1 MTWCYIGRFVRD
13 IDNYGCNSSPPQSV
27 AGEYRESVDVA
38 FGDVAF
44 QICENGVFKEKN
56 VRLNSAG
63 CEPHSRSD
71 ECFLFEHPIFTLLKR
86 HVRKRHVY
94 RLPKVGQENYL
105 DVFCSLS
112 RTCINREYQRQNER
126 IVFSRKPNTTIGM
139 CSRRGC
145 LPSFSSLGR

>member
-1 MTWCYIGRFVRD
+1 MAWIVKT
-13 IDNYGCNSSPPQSV
+13 
-27 AGEYRESVDVA
+27 RESVDVA

-71 ECFLFEHPIFTLLKR
+71 ECFLFENPIFTLLKR

-94 RLPKVGQENYL
+94 RLPILVPDEAGA
-105 DVFCSLS
+105 V
-112 RTCINREYQRQNER
+112 RARPGPQRVE
-126 IVFSRKPNTTIGM
+126 VPHAHDG
-139 CSRRGC
+139 
-145 LPSFSSLGR
+145 LGRLGRAGELAPGAL

>member
-1 MTWCYIGRFVRD
+1 M
-13 IDNYGCNSSPPQSV
+13 
-27 AGEYRESVDVA
+27 A

-71 ECFLFEHPIFTLLKR
+71 ECFLFENPIFTLLKR

-94 RLPKVGQENYL
+94 RLPKNRG
-105 DVFCSLS
+105 DRCSMISSNQQFEAMKVYTDGL
-112 RTCINREYQRQNER
+112 
-126 IVFSRKPNTTIGM
+126 
-139 CSRRGC
+139 
-145 LPSFSSLGR
+145 LPVCVCV

>member
-1 MTWCYIGRFVRD
+1 MYVYIYIYIYDFT
-13 IDNYGCNSSPPQSV
+13 IF
-27 AGEYRESVDVA
+27 RESVDVA

-71 ECFLFEHPIFTLLKR
+71 ECFLFENPIFTLLKR

-94 RLPKVGQENYL
+94 RLPRCAARSLPCSATRELAPKVRFPISTL
-105 DVFCSLS
+105 
-112 RTCINREYQRQNER
+112 R
-126 IVFSRKPNTTIGM
+126 
-139 CSRRGC
+139 
-145 LPSFSSLGR
+145 

>member
-1 MTWCYIGRFVRD
+1 M
-13 IDNYGCNSSPPQSV
+13 
-27 AGEYRESVDVA
+27 A

-71 ECFLFEHPIFTLLKR
+71 ECFLFENPIFTLLKR

-94 RLPKVGQENYL
+94 RLPTY
-105 DVFCSLS
+105 C
-112 RTCINREYQRQNER
+112 
-126 IVFSRKPNTTIGM
+126 SRKWEPNVHWQM
-139 CSRRGC
+139 NYRR
-145 LPSFSSLGR
+145 SLASD

>member
-1 MTWCYIGRFVRD
+1 M
-13 IDNYGCNSSPPQSV
+13 
-27 AGEYRESVDVA
+27 A

-71 ECFLFEHPIFTLLKR
+71 ECFLFENPIFTLLKR

-94 RLPKVGQENYL
+94 RLPRMLQSVRVSQSH
-105 DVFCSLS
+105 DS
-112 RTCINREYQRQNER
+112 RHRGSGTSEY
-126 IVFSRKPNTTIGM
+126 G
-139 CSRRGC
+139 
-145 LPSFSSLGR
+145 

>member
-1 MTWCYIGRFVRD
+1 M
-13 IDNYGCNSSPPQSV
+13 
-27 AGEYRESVDVA
+27 A

-71 ECFLFEHPIFTLLKR
+71 ECFLFENPIFTLLKR

-94 RLPKVGQENYL
+94 RFPTFAGSATSQIG
-105 DVFCSLS
+105 
-112 RTCINREYQRQNER
+112 R
-126 IVFSRKPNTTIGM
+126 VFSPYFQV
-139 CSRRGC
+139 S
-145 LPSFSSLGR
+145 SFSELFRNYVFRLEQCTSKRLFDSESIFGKVLRTRTPENKD

>member
-1 MTWCYIGRFVRD
+1 MVFECTSHRI
-13 IDNYGCNSSPPQSV
+13 
-27 AGEYRESVDVA
+27 RESVDVA

-71 ECFLFEHPIFTLLKR
+71 ECFLFENPIFTLLKR

-94 RLPKVGQENYL
+94 RLPTLARHGNASGETCFSEDEHRLENDL
-105 DVFCSLS
+105 ANVWGESMF
-112 RTCINREYQRQNER
+112 
-126 IVFSRKPNTTIGM
+126 
-139 CSRRGC
+139 GC
-145 LPSFSSLGR
+145 WGVELLHA

>member
-1 MTWCYIGRFVRD
+1 M
-13 IDNYGCNSSPPQSV
+13 
-27 AGEYRESVDVA
+27 A

-71 ECFLFEHPIFTLLKR
+71 ECFLFENPIFTLLKR

-94 RLPKVGQENYL
+94 RLPIGSPWHPHVHRRWHLHACMSGWRNTAEIVLFEISN
-105 DVFCSLS
+105 SL
-112 RTCINREYQRQNER
+112 
-126 IVFSRKPNTTIGM
+126 KPY
-139 CSRRGC
+139 
-145 LPSFSSLGR
+145 PSFFRAYIGKSRPVIGFSEQKQLIEVSNRIPPTSHCWR

>member
-1 MTWCYIGRFVRD
+1 M
-13 IDNYGCNSSPPQSV
+13 
-27 AGEYRESVDVA
+27 A

-71 ECFLFEHPIFTLLKR
+71 ECFLFENPIFTLLKR

-94 RLPKVGQENYL
+94 RLPTDGGEEARL
-105 DVFCSLS
+105 CARVFGELLH
-112 RTCINREYQRQNER
+112 
-126 IVFSRKPNTTIGM
+126 VA
-139 CSRRGC
+139 
-145 LPSFSSLGR
+145 SSDANLLNG

>member
-1 MTWCYIGRFVRD
+1 M
-13 IDNYGCNSSPPQSV
+13 SV
-27 AGEYRESVDVA
+27 SLVARKELLPGPTVAAKRGTHIRESVDVA

-71 ECFLFEHPIFTLLKR
+71 ECFLFENPIFTLLKR

-94 RLPKVGQENYL
+94 RLPK
-105 DVFCSLS
+105 
-112 RTCINREYQRQNER
+112 IA
-126 IVFSRKPNTTIGM
+126 
-139 CSRRGC
+139 
-145 LPSFSSLGR
+145 

>member
-1 MTWCYIGRFVRD
+1 MEFSRTRPLCLD
-13 IDNYGCNSSPPQSV
+13 SQSLSQSR
-27 AGEYRESVDVA
+27 RESVDVA

-71 ECFLFEHPIFTLLKR
+71 ECFFFENPSFTLLKR

-94 RLPKVGQENYL
+94 RLPVWRVCE
-105 DVFCSLS
+105 LS
-112 RTCINREYQRQNER
+112 RD
-126 IVFSRKPNTTIGM
+126 
-139 CSRRGC
+139 
-145 LPSFSSLGR
+145 

>member
-1 MTWCYIGRFVRD
+1 MIVLPFRFKYTQNGSD
-13 IDNYGCNSSPPQSV
+13 
-27 AGEYRESVDVA
+27 YRESVDVA

-71 ECFLFEHPIFTLLKR
+71 ECFLFENPIFTLLKR

-94 RLPKVGQENYL
+94 RLPKLYANASPVA
-105 DVFCSLS
+105 
-112 RTCINREYQRQNER
+112 R
-126 IVFSRKPNTTIGM
+126 IVAT
-139 CSRRGC
+139 SRRSNA
-145 LPSFSSLGR
+145 PYS

>member
-1 MTWCYIGRFVRD
+1 MFPSVTFPLRFRQRLRYASVGVS
-13 IDNYGCNSSPPQSV
+13 DNIS
-27 AGEYRESVDVA
+27 RESVDVA

-71 ECFLFEHPIFTLLKR
+71 ECFLFENPIFTLLKR

-94 RLPKVGQENYL
+94 RLPNLSVVQYRISQYL
-105 DVFCSLS
+105 AV
-112 RTCINREYQRQNER
+112 
-126 IVFSRKPNTTIGM
+126 
-139 CSRRGC
+139 
-145 LPSFSSLGR
+145 

>member
-1 MTWCYIGRFVRD
+1 MQVSANKAF
-13 IDNYGCNSSPPQSV
+13 
-27 AGEYRESVDVA
+27 RESVDVA

-71 ECFLFEHPIFTLLKR
+71 ECFLFENPIFTLLKR

-94 RLPKVGQENYL
+94 RLPIRAYIIHVYVYAQDLEAL
-105 DVFCSLS
+105 
-112 RTCINREYQRQNER
+112 
-126 IVFSRKPNTTIGM
+126 KPPHI
-139 CSRRGC
+139 
-145 LPSFSSLGR
+145 